1 MQRSTKPF
9 IISTPCKNKKK
20 IRNKVTEKRKRKRT
34 VTYLSQAEKT
44 RLPHGLSCM
53 IAQVFVIIIL
63 DDGRELPDGISR
75 VLAEEGRALLNDET
89 FGRH

>member
-1 MQRSTKPF
+1 MQWSTKPF

-20 IRNKVTEKRKRKRT
+20 IRNKVTEKWKRKRT
-34 VTYLSQAEKT
+34 ITYLSQAEKT
-44 RLPHGLSCM
+44 CLPHGLSCM
-53 IAQVFVIIIL
+53 IAQVFIIIIL

>member
-1 MQRSTKPF
+1 
-9 IISTPCKNKKK
+9 
-20 IRNKVTEKRKRKRT
+20 
-34 VTYLSQAEKT
+34 
-44 RLPHGLSCM
+44 M

-75 VLAEEGRALLNDET
+75 VLVEEGRVLLNDET